1 MKLLLDTHIYLWW
14 LEDSPALPASAR
26 KMIETA
32 ETVFISSAS
41 LWESAIKSGMGKLD
55 VNQEEL
61 VSGIRESGFEELPV
75 RSEHTV
81 SLLRLDN
88 HHKDPH
94 STGCSLHRPFQNRC
108 TCLLQIQFLPVIPNL
123 SLPYNRCYL
132 VKS

>member
-1 MKLLLDTHIYLWW
+1 MRLLLDTHIYLRW

-41 LWESAIKSGMGKLD
+41 LWESAIKSGIGKLD

-61 VSGIRESGFEELPV
+61 VSGIRESGFVELPV

-81 SLLRLDN
+81 ALLRLDN
-88 HHKDPH
+88 HHKDPFDRMLLAQAI
-94 STGCSLHRPFQNRC
+94 SEPLH
-108 TCLLQIQFLPVIPNL
+108 LLTADSILARYSELVI
-123 SLPYNRCYL
+123 
-132 VKS
+132 VV

>member
-41 LWESAIKSGMGKLD
+41 LWESAIKSGIGKLD
-55 VNQEEL
+55 VSQEEL

-75 RSEHTV
+75 RSDHTV
-81 SLLRLDN
+81 SLLRLAN
-88 HHKDPH
+88 YHKDPFDRMLLAQAL
-94 STGCSLHRPFQNRC
+94 SEPLH
-108 TCLLQIQFLPVIPNL
+108 LLTADSILARYSDLVIIA
-123 SLPYNRCYL
+123 
-132 VKS
+132 